1 MPLIR
6 TSCGWPNAISEQSFD
21 ALPAAGSRLQL
32 VLHRPYPKISQTLAH
47 VALGDSRWIATE
59 KIHGAQFVVATD
71 GIEVA
76 FGKRD
81 DEEGARLRSALL
93 ELVACLA

>member
-59 KIHGAQFVVATD
+59 KIHGAQF
-71 GIEVA
+71 
-76 FGKRD
+76 GKRD